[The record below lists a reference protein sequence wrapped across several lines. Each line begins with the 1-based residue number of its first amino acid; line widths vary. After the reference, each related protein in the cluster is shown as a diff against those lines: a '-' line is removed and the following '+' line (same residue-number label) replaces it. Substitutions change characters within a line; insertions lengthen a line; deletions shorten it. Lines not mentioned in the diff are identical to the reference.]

1 MRFKLVAVAAAAVG
15 VSVATMACGV
25 STGAAAISV
34 AGRGKISY
42 SSPRDVLASRV
53 VRRADKRPA
62 DSRPGG
68 GRRGGAA
75 ARVPGAFGRMFGTGC
90 AQLPRTEGPGSRPGL
105 PRLPVATAMSRVP
118 LLSELSRAI
127 RLAGLTRMLN
137 TAPALT
143 VFAPENAAFQQ
154 LGSSNL
160 QALFTTRS
168 DLAPVVKFQIVAGRV
183 RPAELYRQWVL
194 TTIGGTKIYPAR
206 AAPSYYVNNGWITCG
221 NLKAANATVYIVNQ
235 VLIPAR

>member
-25 STGAAAISV
+25 STGVTAISA
-34 AGRGKISY
+34 AGDGIARQ
-42 SSPRDVLASRV
+42 SSPRDVLASRSV
-53 VRRADKRPA
+53 RPA
-62 DSRPGG
+62 SDR
-68 GRRGGAA
+68 AA
-75 ARVPGAFGRMFGTGC
+75 VRVPGAFGRTFGTGC
-90 AQLPRTEGPGSRPGL
+90 AQLPRTGGAGTRRGL
-105 PRLPVATAMSRVP
+105 PRLPVATAMARVP
-118 LLSELSRAI
+118 LLSELSKAI

-143 VFAPENAAFQQ
+143 VFAPENAAFLA

-160 QALFTTRS
+160 QALFSTRS

-183 RPAELYRQWVL
+183 RPAELFRQQVL
-194 TTIGGTKIYPAR
+194 TTIGRTKIYPAR

-221 NLKAANATVYIVNQ
+221 NLKAANATVYVVNQ

>member
-15 VSVATMACGV
+15 VSAATMASGL
-25 STGAAAISV
+25 STAATAISAASHGQV
-34 AGRGKISY
+34 SHSSARDALASRAVRPVGDRAGAGRG
-42 SSPRDVLASRV
+42 R
-53 VRRADKRPA
+53 
-62 DSRPGG
+62 
-68 GRRGGAA
+68 A
-75 ARVPGAFGRMFGTGC
+75 ARVPGAFGRTFGTGC
-90 AQLPRTEGPGSRPGL
+90 AQLPRTRGAGTRRGL
-105 PRLPVATAMSRVP
+105 PRLPVATAIAQVP
-118 LLSELSRAI
+118 VLSELSRAI

-143 VFAPENAAFQQ
+143 VFAPENSAFQQ

-168 DLAPVVKFQIVAGRV
+168 DLAPVVKFQIVDGRV
-183 RPAELYRQWVL
+183 LPAQLFRRRVL

-221 NLKAANATVYIVNQ
+221 NLKTANATVYVVNQ

>member
-1 MRFKLVAVAAAAVG
+1 MRVKLVAVAAAAVG

-25 STGAAAISV
+25 STGATAMPV
-34 AGRGKISY
+34 ADQGQARQSWL
-42 SSPRDVLASRV
+42 RDVLASRPV
-53 VRRADKRPA
+53 RPA
-62 DSRPGG
+62 FNRAGAGRP
-68 GRRGGAA
+68 AA
-75 ARVPGAFGRMFGTGC
+75 AVRVPGALGRTFGTGC
-90 AQLPRTEGPGSRPGL
+90 AQLPRTGGAGTRRGL
-105 PRLPVATAMSRVP
+105 PTLPVATAIARVP

-127 RLAGLTRMLN
+127 RLAGLTSMLN
-137 TAPALT
+137 SAPALT
-143 VFAPENAAFQQ
+143 VFAPENSAFRQ

-183 RPAELYRQWVL
+183 RPAELFRQRVL

>member
-15 VSVATMACGV
+15 ASVATMACGV
-25 STGAAAISV
+25 SAAVTANSA
-34 AGRGKISY
+34 AGHGRAWHSG
-42 SSPRDVLASRV
+42 PRDVLASRSE
-53 VRRADKRPA
+53 RSA
-62 DSRPGG
+62 G
-68 GRRGGAA
+68 GRAVV
-75 ARVPGAFGRMFGTGC
+75 RVPGAFGRTFGTGC
-90 AQLPRTEGPGSRPGL
+90 AQLPRTGGAGTRRGL
-105 PRLPVATAMSRVP
+105 PRLPVATAMARVP

-143 VFAPENAAFQQ
+143 VFAPENAAFQA
-154 LGSSNL
+154 LGSNNL

-183 RPAELYRQWVL
+183 LPGELFRQQVL

-206 AAPSYYVNNGWITCG
+206 AAPSYYVNN
-221 NLKAANATVYIVNQ
+221 LS
-235 VLIPAR
+235 LIHI

>member
-15 VSVATMACGV
+15 ISAATLGSGV
-25 STGAAAISV
+25 GTAATAISAAGHGQV
-34 AGRGKISY
+34 GHSSARDALANRANRTVRPAGDRAGAGR
-42 SSPRDVLASRV
+42 
-53 VRRADKRPA
+53 RRAA
-62 DSRPGG
+62 V
-68 GRRGGAA
+68 
-75 ARVPGAFGRMFGTGC
+75 RVPGAFGRMFGTGC
-90 AQLPRTEGPGSRPGL
+90 AGLPRTGDTGTRRGL
-105 PRLPVATAMSRVP
+105 PRLPVATAIAQVP

-143 VFAPENAAFQQ
+143 VFAPENSAFQQ
-154 LGSSNL
+154 LGASNL

-183 RPAELYRQWVL
+183 LATQLFRQRVL

-206 AAPSYYVNNGWITCG
+206 AALSYYANNGWIICG
-221 NLKAANATVYIVNQ
+221 NLKAANATVYVVNQ

>member
-15 VSVATMACGV
+15 VAVATMACGV
-25 STGAAAISV
+25 SAGVTAISA
-34 AGRGKISY
+34 AGHGKARHST
-42 SSPRDVLASRV
+42 PRDVLASRSV
-53 VRRADKRPA
+53 HSPGSRA
-62 DSRPGG
+62 G
-68 GRRGGAA
+68 
-75 ARVPGAFGRMFGTGC
+75 RVPGAFGRTFGTGC
-90 AQLPRTEGPGSRPGL
+90 AGLPRTGSAGTRRGL
-105 PRLPVATAMSRVP
+105 PRLPVATAIARVP

-143 VFAPENAAFQQ
+143 VFAPENAAFQA

-160 QALFTTRS
+160 QALLTTRS

-183 RPAELYRQWVL
+183 RPAELFRQQVL

-206 AAPSYYVNNGWITCG
+206 AAPSYYVNNGLITCG
-221 NLKAANATVYIVNQ
+221 NLKTANATVYVVNQ

>member
-15 VSVATMACGV
+15 VSAATMASGL
-25 STGAAAISV
+25 STAAMAISAASHMQV
-34 AGRGKISY
+34 SH
-42 SSPRDVLASRV
+42 SSARNVLASRA
-53 VRRADKRPA
+53 VRPVGDRAGA
-62 DSRPGG
+62 
-68 GRRGGAA
+68 GRGRAA
-75 ARVPGAFGRMFGTGC
+75 ARVPGAFGRTFGTGC
-90 AQLPRTEGPGSRPGL
+90 AQLPRTGGAGTRRGL
-105 PRLPVATAMSRVP
+105 PRVPVATAIAQVP

-143 VFAPENAAFQQ
+143 VFAPENSAFQQ

-183 RPAELYRQWVL
+183 LPAQLFRRRVL

-221 NLKAANATVYIVNQ
+221 NLKTANATVYVVNQ